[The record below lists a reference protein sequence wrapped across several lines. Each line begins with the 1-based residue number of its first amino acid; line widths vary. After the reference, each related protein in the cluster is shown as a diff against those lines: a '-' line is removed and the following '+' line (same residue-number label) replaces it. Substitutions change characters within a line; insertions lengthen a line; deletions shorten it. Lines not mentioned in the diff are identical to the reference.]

1 SIPPG
6 SWGCTDNFTVCW
18 RGVDRLSLAGRNTPP
33 RSPGRFM
40 IKLLCHAA
48 AIILTSSLLLAPA
61 RAQDMTGTWLTG
73 QGDAH
78 IKLAKCNGK
87 MCATIVWLKKP
98 IDAKTGKPPTD
109 DKNPEPAKRSRKLL
123 GLRIFAMDEEP

>member
-1 SIPPG
+1 RLWPVQQQCGAALGCQHGAAAMAVAGIEHGAVDRRASVPFALSPDLSHPLHGNSIPPG

-73 QGDAH
+73 QG
-78 IKLAKCNGK
+78 
-87 MCATIVWLKKP
+87 
-98 IDAKTGKPPTD
+98 
-109 DKNPEPAKRSRKLL
+109 
-123 GLRIFAMDEEP
+123 